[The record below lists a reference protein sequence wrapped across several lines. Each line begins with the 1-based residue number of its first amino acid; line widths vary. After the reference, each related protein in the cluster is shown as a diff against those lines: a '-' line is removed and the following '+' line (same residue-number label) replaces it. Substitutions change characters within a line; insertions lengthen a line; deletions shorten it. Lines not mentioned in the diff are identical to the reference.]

1 MTAKQQTNLKATP
14 GKSQHNSQAKTQA
27 SAKWGKAQPAST
39 DKPVAVPR
47 ITKETIEKYRE
58 EVIKGGRKYS
68 YPIIST
74 PKKIVGLSL
83 LVLVVALVVFIG
95 YVSLR
100 VYRFS
105 DHSNFVYSVTKVIR
119 LPAAW
124 LGSPKL
130 AVNYE
135 DYLLELRR
143 QIHYFQT
150 QQGID
155 LNSDAGRELLD
166 EYRQRALQTVIDY
179 AYVKQLA
186 GRYDLSVSTA
196 EVEAELELLRQQNK
210 LGGTDAE
217 VEAVLQEFWGWSLA
231 DYKRS
236 IKRELLRQKVTLAL
250 DQDAYARAESVL
262 ERLDSGDSFVDLA
275 QEFSDDTNTA
285 ANGGE
290 YNFWLD
296 ISQQNAHPKVL
307 EAVFATEIGQITGIV
322 NTGYQLEILK
332 VLEQDAQARRR
343 VSHISILFADIAP
356 AIDQLKEDMPA
367 RVLINLPE

>member
-1 MTAKQQTNLKATP
+1 MLPKKPRASS
-14 GKSQHNSQAKTQA
+14 KSQAAKRSGNAPKAKTRNTA
-27 SAKWGKAQPAST
+27 AKKLVTTP
-39 DKPVAVPR
+39 K
-47 ITKETIEKYRE
+47 ITKETIDKYRQ
-58 EVIKGGRKYS
+58 EVIRGGRKYS

-74 PKKIVGLSL
+74 PSKIVTLSL
-83 LVLVVALVVFIG
+83 LVLTIALLLFMG

-100 VYRFS
+100 VYRYS

-119 LPAAW
+119 LPAVW
-124 LGSPKL
+124 LGSPSL

-155 LNSDAGRELLD
+155 LDSEAGKSLLS

-186 GRYDLSVSTA
+186 AQHGLSVSTA
-196 EVEAELELLRQQNK
+196 EVEAELNLLRQQNK
-210 LGGTDAE
+210 LGQTDAE
-217 VEAVLQEFWGWSLA
+217 VEAVLDEFWDWSLG

-250 DQDAYARAESVL
+250 DRDAYSRAEFIL
-262 ERLDSGDSFVDLA
+262 QRLDTGDSFTDLA
-275 QEFSDDTNTA
+275 QEFSDDTGTA
-285 ANGGE
+285 AAGGE
-290 YNFWLD
+290 YDFWLD
-296 ISQQNAHPKVL
+296 VSQQNAHPRVL
-307 EAVFATEIGQITGIV
+307 EAVFATEIGQVTNIV

-332 VLEQDAQARRR
+332 VLEEDDQSRRK
-343 VSHISILFADIAP
+343 VAHISILFADISV
-356 AIDQLKEDMPA
+356 AIEQLRQDMPP
-367 RVLINLPE
+367 RVLIDLSR